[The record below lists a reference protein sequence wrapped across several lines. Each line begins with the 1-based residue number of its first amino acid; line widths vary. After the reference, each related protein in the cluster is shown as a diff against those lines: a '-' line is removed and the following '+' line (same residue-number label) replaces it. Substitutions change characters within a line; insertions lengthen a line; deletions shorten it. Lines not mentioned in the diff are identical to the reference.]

1 MIVFRA
7 AKVFIGIPKKG
18 YIDDKALINVDIIIN
33 LAGATI
39 SNRWTQNYK
48 NVILDSRVDSLNTLY
63 NTLQSS
69 KHQVKQIVSAS
80 AIGVYPNS
88 LTKNIQRIIRKL
100 EGIFWQML
108 SLNGKT
114 QLVNL
119 MRLV

>member
-1 MIVFRA
+1 M
-7 AKVFIGIPKKG
+7 
-18 YIDDKALINVDIIIN
+18 
-33 LAGATI
+33 
-39 SNRWTQNYK
+39 
-48 NVILDSRVDSLNTLY
+48 ILDSRVDSLNTLY

-69 KHQVKQIVSAS
+69 IHQVKQIVSAS

-88 LTKNIQRIIRKL
+88 LDKKYSEDNMEL